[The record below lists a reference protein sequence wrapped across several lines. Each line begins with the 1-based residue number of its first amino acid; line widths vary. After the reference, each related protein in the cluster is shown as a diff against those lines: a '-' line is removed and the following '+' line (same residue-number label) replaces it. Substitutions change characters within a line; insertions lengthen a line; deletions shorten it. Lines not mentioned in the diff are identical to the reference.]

1 MKSPDRLSRTVVRLV
16 YLALILTA
24 LTPMTGCAVF
34 NDDNRRTLNALDE
47 RISPQST
54 AAQAALAPVAVPV
67 ATGAVLVDGLLV
79 NPAYAVAPA
88 WDDTYELYWKPRE
101 VEPLTRAML
110 FIPIVVLTPPT
121 YVGSWLIHSFLYEG

>member
-1 MKSPDRLSRTVVRLV
+1 MMPSVLSPYRRVVPLGL
-16 YLALILTA
+16 LAILLIQL
-24 LTPMTGCAVF
+24 TGCAVF
-34 NDDNRRTLNALDE
+34 NDDNRRALNKLDE
-47 RISPQST
+47 NISPQST
-54 AAQAALAPVAVPV
+54 GAQIALAPLAVPV
-67 ATGAVLVDGLLV
+67 ASGAVLVDGLLI
-79 NPAYAVAPA
+79 NPAYAVKPA